1 MLGLL
6 LPCHGT
12 AVELAVGTSAAAA
25 PVVTAA
31 RQLRQQSDTSALR
44 PSCCCCAILS
54 RSGRDTLMQ
63 ACKQLFC
70 VACNACKP
78 SMHVNA
84 HEDHQQSN
92 IEKGYTKR
100 QLQPNGSSPP
110 T

>member
-1 MLGLL
+1 MVQQLSWLWAPAQQQLL
-6 LPCHGT
+6 W
-12 AVELAVGTSAAAA
+12 SQQQ
-25 PVVTAA
+25 

-78 SMHVNA
+78 SMHVYA